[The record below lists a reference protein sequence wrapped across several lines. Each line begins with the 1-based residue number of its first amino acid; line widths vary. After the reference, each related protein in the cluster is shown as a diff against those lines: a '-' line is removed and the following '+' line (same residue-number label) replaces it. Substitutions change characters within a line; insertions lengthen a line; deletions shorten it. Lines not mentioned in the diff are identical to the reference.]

1 MSDAIAA
8 VFDVEPHDVTVNV
21 DPISVS
27 TVDDTEDEDFNIARM
42 NQLEFLEMGKAA
54 LNTGLRIAGESE
66 NPRAIEVLSG
76 LLKNVA
82 DMNQQLLKLSREK
95 VDIKAARNN
104 AKGPVGQPV
113 QQIGTQ
119 QNVTLVGSSADLN
132 KMLADRLAAK

>member
-1 MSDAIAA
+1 MSKIAE
-8 VFDVEPHDVTVNV
+8 VFDVEPHDIVEV
-21 DPISVS
+21 DPVSVS
-27 TVDDTEDEDFNIARM
+27 TMDDTEDEDFNIARM

-104 AKGPVGQPV
+104 AKGGQQAPM
-113 QQIGTQ
+113 QIGTQ

-132 KMLADRLAAK
+132 KMLADRLKQA